1 MDYYDRFDWKGDN
14 DNEKKSL
21 IRRIGGQI
29 LCFIIFVVIFSVLF
43 SFLQPIVRHSKTDYL
58 AAKKARLE
66 LEQNRDQD
74 KINVEKERED
84 LVSEGKDLERKND
97 ALEEQL
103 KKLNE
108 EINSLK

>member
-1 MDYYDRFDWKGDN
+1 MDYYDRFDCEDNN

-29 LCFIIFVVIFSVLF
+29 FWFIILVMFFSLAF

-58 AAKKARLE
+58 SAKKARLE
-66 LEQNRDQD
+66 IEQTRNQD
-74 KINVEKERED
+74 KINLEKEKED
-84 LVSEGKDLERKND
+84 LVSEGKDLEKRND
-97 ALEEQL
+97 TLEEQL
-103 KKLNE
+103 KKLDE